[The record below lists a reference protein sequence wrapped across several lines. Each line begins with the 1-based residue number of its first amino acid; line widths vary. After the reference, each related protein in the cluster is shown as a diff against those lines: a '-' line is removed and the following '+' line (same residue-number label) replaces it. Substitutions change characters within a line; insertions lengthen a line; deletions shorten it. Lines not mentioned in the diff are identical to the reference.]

1 MIDLGNSLRS
11 QIRHPTSTSVDSRNW
26 TENCDHDIMNQQL
39 FLPHYPPSQ
48 PQTPHS
54 QHTGHP
60 FQPVHSKCMNQKPPQ
75 RQRPRRRVL
84 YLCVER
90 EKPVSPSCQNQKGIP
105 SFLAPDSFSYFDFT
119 LILTLTLTHSQIS
132 RSLLR
137 GAFAFTRIQYTVL
150 SIFKFSI
157 SLIVR
162 KTL

>member
-1 MIDLGNSLRS
+1 MRGDMGGLNNSLRG

-60 FQPVHSKCMNQKPPQ
+60 FQPVHSKCINQKPPQ
-75 RQRPRRRVL
+75 RQRPRGRVL

-90 EKPVSPSCQNQKGIP
+90 ENPFPLRVRIKKA
-105 SFLAPDSFSYFDFT
+105 FLLSYLPILFH
-119 LILTLTLTHSQIS
+119 ILTSHSS
-132 RSLLR
+132 SHSHLH
-137 GAFAFTRIQYTVL
+137 TV
-150 SIFKFSI
+150 K
-157 SLIVR
+157 
-162 KTL
+162 